1 MATMSSILSEK
12 SAVDAQQRRRILA
25 AALDQ
30 LRSEGVHGLR
40 VRSIAALAGCSTT
53 GVYTWFGGKDG
64 LLRALYTDGFE
75 RFTLALAGVPTTGGR
90 DELSELARAYR
101 CWSVE
106 NPTHYRLMFGGLV
119 PGLVGEASLDGVGL
133 SSFDILVDAV
143 QRSIDGGDLVPGDAT
158 GIAYHLWAGIHG
170 YIDLAANR
178 PMTMIGGDDELFERG
193 LVRLLDGLVTV
204 GHPS

>member
-1 MATMSSILSEK
+1 MATMSSNLPEK
-12 SAVDAQQRRRILA
+12 SSVEAEQRQRILA
-25 AALDQ
+25 AALEQ

-64 LLRALYTDGFE
+64 LLKALYSDGFD
-75 RFTLALAGVPTTGGR
+75 RFTAALAEVRKTGGR
-90 DELSELARAYR
+90 TQLSELARAYR
-101 CWSVE
+101 RWSIE

-119 PGLVGEASLDGVGL
+119 PGLVAKASLDGVGL
-133 SSFDILVDAV
+133 SSFGILVDAV
-143 QRSIDGGDLVPGDAT
+143 QRTIDGGELGPGDAT

-178 PMTMIGGDDELFERG
+178 PMSMIGGDDELFERG
-193 LVRLLDGLVTV
+193 LVRLLDGLVREDQ
-204 GHPS
+204 PS